1 MALPALPRL
10 KGVRSASNC
19 RPGLGDRRE
28 LGSSAVVSTSS
39 KCEKRFLGLGHG
51 DTTDHLQVEM
61 RQIGQLI

>member
-1 MALPALPRL
+1 VALPALPRL
-10 KGVRSASNC
+10 KGARPASNC
-19 RPGLGDRRE
+19 RPGVGERHE

-39 KCEKRFLGLGHG
+39 KCQKRFLGFGHG